1 MSKTILLIQGN
12 AADAMFVQ
20 AALLGSTG
28 ESIRIEW
35 VQSCS
40 KGVERLGGTGE
51 QKDGIDAVLVDLFL
65 PDSKGIDTFDQLH
78 HVSPHTPILIL
89 SAPHD
94 EEIAKLAVQK
104 GAQDYLLQSRL
115 DSYVLRKALRN
126 MMDRTA
132 NAEAL
137 FEEQERAQVTLDSI
151 GDAVLCTDAD
161 GLITYLNAVAEG
173 LTGWSRI
180 EAEGRPLADVFRI
193 IDSGSRKTAMDP
205 VGFAIRENRT
215 MGLTPNCILVRRDGA
230 EVGIEDSVAPIHD
243 RQGKVTGAVVVFRD
257 VTAAQALSRK
267 MSHLAQHDS
276 VTDLPNRILLNDR
289 LVQAIAMAQRYGKKL
304 AVLFLDIDRFK
315 HINDTA
321 GHTAGDRL
329 LQSISNRLL
338 DCVRNSDTVCRQG
351 GDEFVV
357 LLSEVAR
364 AEDSALTAEKI
375 LAALSEPHSIDQ
387 LQLLVSASIGIAIYP
402 EDGATAE
409 ALLESADAAMYQAKD
424 CGRNN
429 YQFFKAEMNQ
439 HVFQSQGLAVDL
451 RHALER
457 HEFALQYQ
465 PKVDLRTGAIA
476 GVEALLRWRHPAHR
490 MIRPSRFISIAKDS
504 GLIVPIGN
512 WVLREGCRQAK
523 AWQSAGLDPVNM
535 AINVSTVELRAK
547 NFAAGV
553 REVLADTGLA
563 ARHLELEIT
572 EAFLMQ
578 DPISTGSVL
587 RELKDLGVRLALDDF
602 GTGYSSLSYLKRFP
616 IDTLK
621 IDHSFVRDLTTD
633 AGDAKIVSA
642 VVNMGRS
649 LDVRVVAEGVETRE
663 QCAFLREQRCP
674 EAQGNYFFEPAG
686 PETVTELLTHAM
698 SA

>member
-1 MSKTILLIQGN
+1 
-12 AADAMFVQ
+12 
-20 AALLGSTG
+20 
-28 ESIRIEW
+28 
-35 VQSCS
+35 
-40 KGVERLGGTGE
+40 
-51 QKDGIDAVLVDLFL
+51 
-65 PDSKGIDTFDQLH
+65 
-78 HVSPHTPILIL
+78 
-89 SAPHD
+89 
-94 EEIAKLAVQK
+94 
-104 GAQDYLLQSRL
+104 
-115 DSYVLRKALRN
+115 
-126 MMDRTA
+126 
-132 NAEAL
+132 
-137 FEEQERAQVTLDSI
+137 
-151 GDAVLCTDAD
+151 
-161 GLITYLNAVAEG
+161 
-173 LTGWSRI
+173 
-180 EAEGRPLADVFRI
+180 
-193 IDSGSRKTAMDP
+193 
-205 VGFAIRENRT
+205 
-215 MGLTPNCILVRRDGA
+215 
-230 EVGIEDSVAPIHD
+230 
-243 RQGKVTGAVVVFRD
+243 
-257 VTAAQALSRK
+257 
-267 MSHLAQHDS
+267 
-276 VTDLPNRILLNDR
+276 
-289 LVQAIAMAQRYGKKL
+289 
-304 AVLFLDIDRFK
+304 
-315 HINDTA
+315 
-321 GHTAGDRL
+321 
-329 LQSISNRLL
+329 
-338 DCVRNSDTVCRQG
+338 VCRQG

-364 AEDSALTAEKI
+364 AEDSAVTAEKI
-375 LAALSEPHSIDQ
+375 LAALSEPHSIDE
-387 LQLLVSASIGIAIYP
+387 LELLVSASIGIAIYP
-402 EDGATAE
+402 QDGATAE

-439 HVFQSQGLAVDL
+439 HVFQSQGIAVDL

-457 HEFALQYQ
+457 HEFALHYQ

-476 GVEALLRWRHPAHR
+476 GVEALLRWRHPTHR

-523 AWQSAGLDPVNM
+523 AWESAGLAPMNM
-535 AINVSTVELRAK
+535 AVNVSTVELRAK

-587 RELKDLGVRLALDDF
+587 QDLKDLGVRLALDDF

-649 LDVRVVAEGVETRE
+649 LDVRVVAEGVETPE

-674 EAQGNYFFEPAG
+674 EAQGNYFFEPAV
-686 PETVTELLTHAM
+686 PEAVTELLTHAM

>member
-476 GVEALLRWRHPAHR
+476 GVEALLRWRHPTHR

-686 PETVTELLTHAM
+686 PETVTDLLTHAM